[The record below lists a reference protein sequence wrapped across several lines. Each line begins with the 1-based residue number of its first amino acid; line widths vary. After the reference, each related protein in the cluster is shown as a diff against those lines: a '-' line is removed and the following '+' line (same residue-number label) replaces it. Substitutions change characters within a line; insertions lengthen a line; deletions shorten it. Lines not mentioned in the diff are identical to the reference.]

1 MSEEKKPKVFP
12 TAEMIAAANETGEK
26 IAKQFEQENEIKKAI
41 IPEAERIAAEQ
52 INAKTS
58 AQLEQRNKLLDEAE
72 KIEDPK
78 LRSEAI
84 RKAYDSI
91 KEVRP
96 ELAEDYG
103 VKYEVEYGDL
113 PKREVRR
120 FEAPKNIVKP
130 NKPSSNL
137 NSVNSNTYD
146 KLSEPQFDAL
156 YDVIPLPSK
165 GKLYANKKPTMK
177 VAYLNASDENILTNP
192 NLLENGKFL
201 EILFNRKMLET
212 NLKYRDLHIG
222 DRNAIMIWLR
232 STGYGPNYPISLYD
246 PATGQPFE
254 TEIDLT
260 KLKMIELDVDTDE
273 FGHIPFMLPSNN
285 LITFKLLT
293 VGDVDDIDEHVAKIT
308 EELGAEYTDTA
319 TYTLKKQ
326 IQSVNGNYD
335 EAYVSSFVDKMMLM
349 DVKEFRKYVNEVESG
364 MDMNL
369 TVRTP
374 GGESI
379 KTFLPLN
386 ISFFWPDLRI

>member
-1 MSEEKKPKVFP
+1 MSEEINKKPKVFP
-12 TAEMIAAANETGEK
+12 TPDLIAAANDTGSQ
-26 IAKQFEQENEIKKAI
+26 IAKQLEIENKIVKAE
-41 IPEAERIAAEQ
+41 IPEGERIASEKMK
-52 INAKTS
+52 AKTETQLRKRDELLEA
-58 AQLEQRNKLLDEAE
+58 AQQ
-72 KIEDPK
+72 ITDPK
-78 LRSEAI
+78 LREEAI

-96 ELAEDYG
+96 ELAENKG
-103 VKYEVEYGDL
+103 IVYEVEYGDI
-113 PKREVRR
+113 PKREIRQ
-120 FEAPKNIVKP
+120 FKAPLP
-130 NKPSSNL
+130 TQKPSMN
-137 NSVNSNTYD
+137 NSIPTQGYE
-146 KLSEPQFDAL
+146 KISEPQYDAL

-165 GKLYANKKPTMK
+165 GKLYPNKKPTMK

-201 EILFNRKMLET
+201 EVLFNRKMLET
-212 NLKYRDLHIG
+212 NLKYSDLHIG

-232 STGYGPNYPISLYD
+232 STGYGPQYPISLYD

-260 KLKMIELDVDTDE
+260 KLKMVELEVETDDY
-273 FGHIPFMLPSNN
+273 GHIAFQLPSNN

-293 VGDVDDIDEHVAKIT
+293 VGDIDDIDEHDAYMK
-308 EELGAEYTDTA
+308 EKYGPEYMDTA

-326 IQSVNGNYD
+326 IQSVNGVYD
-335 EAYVSSFVDKMMLM
+335 KEAVSKFVDRMMLL

-364 MDMNL
+364 IDMNL
-369 TVRTP
+369 SVRTP

-386 ISFFWPDLRI
+386 ISFFWPDLRV